1 MPTWPA
7 SLPQFVLTRN
17 YKESPP
23 DLVIR
28 TKMDAGPAKVRRRF
42 TAGVRP
48 IEAMLVLN
56 GDQLAVLDDFYL
68 TACQGGAL
76 SFTWTYQREWQDTD
90 MTPDTDTLIDTDILQ
105 PAWQTATMRFV
116 KPPVYADVGD
126 GQNYEC
132 TLNLEIM
139 P

>member
-1 MPTWPA
+1 MPTWPT

-17 YKESPP
+17 YKETAP

-28 TKMDAGPAKVRRRF
+28 TQMDAGPAKVRRRF

-48 IEAMLVLN
+48 MEAMLVLTE
-56 GDQLAVLDDFYL
+56 DQLIVLDNFYL
-68 TACQGGAL
+68 SDCQGGAL
-76 SFTWTYQREWQDTD
+76 SFTWTYQRGRQDTD
-90 MTPDTDTLIDTDILQ
+90 AGTDSDIGTDTDTLRSVR
-105 PAWQTATMRFV
+105 ATATMRFV
-116 KPPVYADVGD
+116 KPPVSEDVGD
-126 GQNYEC
+126 GKNYEV